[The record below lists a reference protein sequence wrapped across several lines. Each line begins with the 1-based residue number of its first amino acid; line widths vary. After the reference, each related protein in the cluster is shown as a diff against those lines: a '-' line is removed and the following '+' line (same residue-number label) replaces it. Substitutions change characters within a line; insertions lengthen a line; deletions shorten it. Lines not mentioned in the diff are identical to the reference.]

1 MKTTMVG
8 RPRSRVGAMCGVDE
22 FAWCATTVYTLVCV
36 AGCKVAAT
44 PSWGE
49 ASAWASARVAS
60 LWMFVPVCAL
70 YAFLLYRSWT
80 PDTLSLMMPGSL
92 SEGLATGRVQ
102 FVPTLTSIM
111 TLLSA
116 RATATS
122 AWAHLLCVNIFVA
135 RHVALKTR
143 ERVLVDGFAPPIAH
157 TLALTTLA
165 GPLGLLSYVFTAAC
179 YDFCRAA
186 LFADVEAASP

>member
-1 MKTTMVG
+1 M
-8 RPRSRVGAMCGVDE
+8 RGAVRAMSGVDE
-22 FAWCATTVYTLVCV
+22 FAWCATTVYTLACV
-36 AGCKVAAT
+36 VGCKVAAT

-49 ASAWASARVAS
+49 TSARAHARVAP
-60 LWMFVPVCAL
+60 LWMFAPVCAL
-70 YAFLLYRSWT
+70 YGFLLYRSWT

-102 FVPTLTSIM
+102 FVPTLSSIM

-143 ERVLVDGFAPPIAH
+143 ERMLSDGFAPPIAH
-157 TLALTTLA
+157 TLVLTTLA

-186 LFADVEAASP
+186 LFADVEAAAPTEG

>member
-1 MKTTMVG
+1 M
-8 RPRSRVGAMCGVDE
+8 RGAVRAMSGVDE
-22 FAWCATTVYTLVCV
+22 FAWCATTVYTLACV
-36 AGCKVAAT
+36 VGCKVAAT
-44 PSWGE
+44 PGWGE
-49 ASAWASARVAS
+49 ASARAHARVAS
-60 LWMFVPVCAL
+60 LWMFAPVCAL
-70 YAFLLYRSWT
+70 YGFLLYRSWT

-102 FVPTLTSIM
+102 FVPTLSSIM

-143 ERVLVDGFAPPIAH
+143 ERMLSDGFAPPIAH
-157 TLALTTLA
+157 TLVLTTLA

-179 YDFCRAA
+179 CDFCRAA
-186 LFADVEAASP
+186 LFADVEAAAPTEG